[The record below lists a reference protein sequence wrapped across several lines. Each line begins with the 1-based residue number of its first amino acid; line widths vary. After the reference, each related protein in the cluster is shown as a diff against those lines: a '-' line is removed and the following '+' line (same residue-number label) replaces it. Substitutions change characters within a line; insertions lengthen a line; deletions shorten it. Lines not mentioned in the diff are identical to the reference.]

1 MNLLN
6 HRRAKALCGLVLG
19 LSMVNIAQAQLTVDV
34 SGNVFDWSIG
44 GSGEDG
50 YADRLIREPGPAWAL
65 GLHCTH
71 RPDSEWVGLAFG
83 LRYERREFDVAFRSG
98 GLGGGVNGE
107 EYVRLG
113 SLYISTAVNIKLH
126 PNGRWWAQPGI
137 AVLCFNE
144 GLASGWK
151 QSWGYMASSSTTE
164 YRGKYTREHG
174 APFFT
179 SFRFEHLQPLGGNW
193 FVTYQAFAGQSFSL
207 RRSTA
212 PFGAWQYQLG
222 VGVGFSF
229 RFGDA
234 WLDRVGEA
242 VRQDRE
248 ARKDH

>member
-1 MNLLN
+1 MNLLSQ
-6 HRRAKALCGLVLG
+6 HRTMAFVGLLVGLCTVNMAK
-19 LSMVNIAQAQLTVDV
+19 AQLTVDV
-34 SGNVFDWSIG
+34 SGCVFDWSIG
-44 GSGEDG
+44 GSGDDR
-50 YADRLIREPGPAWAL
+50 YADRLIREPGPACAL
-65 GLHCTH
+65 GLLCTH

-83 LRYERREFDVAFRSG
+83 LRYERREFDVAFGSG
-98 GLGGGVNGE
+98 GKGGGVNGE

-126 PNGRWWAQPGI
+126 HNGRWWAQPGI

-151 QSWGYMASSSTTE
+151 QSWGYMSSSSITE
-164 YRGKYTREHG
+164 YRGKYTRKYG

-179 SFRFEHLQPLGGNW
+179 SFRLEHLQPLGSNW

-229 RFGDA
+229 QFGDA
-234 WLDRVGEA
+234 WLDRASEA
-242 VRQDRE
+242 LRQDRE
-248 ARKDH
+248 ARKDR